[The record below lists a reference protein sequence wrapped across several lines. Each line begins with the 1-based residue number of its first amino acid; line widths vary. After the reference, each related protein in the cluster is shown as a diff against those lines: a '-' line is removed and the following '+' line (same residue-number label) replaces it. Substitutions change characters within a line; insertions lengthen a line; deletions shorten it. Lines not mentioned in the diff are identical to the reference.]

1 MPSFIV
7 MVDGFSEDERRKIQD
22 AQTTLV
28 AERIVRNGRGTP
40 SMTLEQAKEWLESAK
55 SAEGGTK

>member
-40 SMTLEQAKEWLESAK
+40 SMTLEQAKEWLDSARI
-55 SAEGGTK
+55 AEGGSK

>member
-7 MVDGFSEDERRKIQD
+7 LVDGFSDDERRKIQD
-22 AQTTLV
+22 AQTTLI

-40 SMTLEQAKEWLESAK
+40 LMTLEQAKEWIESVK
-55 SAEGGTK
+55 GAEGGAK

>member
-22 AQTTLV
+22 AQTTLI

-40 SMTLEQAKEWLESAK
+40 SMTLEQAKEWIESTK
-55 SAEGGTK
+55 SEEGGAK